1 MCIHVVH
8 VTYNFFFFVFQISDF
23 GLAKLVG
30 KTGEGEATVTKVV
43 GTYGYLA
50 PE

>member
-1 MCIHVVH
+1 
-8 VTYNFFFFVFQISDF
+8 
-23 GLAKLVG
+23 LAKLVG
-30 KTGEGEATVTKVV
+30 KTGEGEATATKVV